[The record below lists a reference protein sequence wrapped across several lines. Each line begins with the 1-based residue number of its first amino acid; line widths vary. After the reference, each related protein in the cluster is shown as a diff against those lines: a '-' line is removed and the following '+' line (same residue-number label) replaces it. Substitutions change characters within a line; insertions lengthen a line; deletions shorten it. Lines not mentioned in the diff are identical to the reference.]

1 MRIRQRRCVFRA
13 EFFLSSS
20 QWPRSRSRL
29 PSSAPRKMV
38 GMSEDAARGA
48 ATARRGRRDDTSTL
62 RLSPRR
68 VLRAFRARA
77 RAVRVGVR
85 ARGEEGEMTRDAPGS
100 RTALGPS
107 RRASSPR
114 RWREGT
120 CRRRRCRFR
129 RRRRLGD
136 RRSGRRLRRGD
147 RRSGRHLPA
156 GHRTRLCRSP
166 RLGPSRSPGRRHFG
180 SRRRGRGL
188 GPTRGRSPSRCRR
201 RRAGEGGGK
210 ACGVVWLLGACVTG
224 VRCGRVS
231 RRVAR
236 SVRVIGEKGAFDCR
250 RTGRRA
256 SVCL

>member
-1 MRIRQRRCVFRA
+1 
-13 EFFLSSS
+13 
-20 QWPRSRSRL
+20 
-29 PSSAPRKMV
+29 
-38 GMSEDAARGA
+38 MSDARGDA
-48 ATARRGRRDDTSTL
+48 SGRRGRRGDVSPL
-62 RLSPRR
+62 RLRQTR
-68 VLRAFRARA
+68 VVRAFRARA
-77 RAVRVGVR
+77 RFASGVG
-85 ARGEEGEMTRDAPGS
+85 ARGRRGEMTRDAPGS

-120 CRRRRCRFR
+120 CRRRRCRLR

-250 RTGRRA
+250 RTGRT
-256 SVCL
+256 SVRLPQRVRQKDMKMHVSFFALSLG

>member
-1 MRIRQRRCVFRA
+1 
-13 EFFLSSS
+13 
-20 QWPRSRSRL
+20 
-29 PSSAPRKMV
+29 
-38 GMSEDAARGA
+38 MSDARGDA
-48 ATARRGRRDDTSTL
+48 SGRRGRRGDVSPL
-62 RLSPRR
+62 RLRQTR
-68 VLRAFRARA
+68 VVRAFRARA
-77 RAVRVGVR
+77 RFASGVG
-85 ARGEEGEMTRDAPGS
+85 ARGRTGEMTRDAPGS

-114 RWREGT
+114 RRPRGA
-120 CRRRRCRFR
+120 CRRRLRPR
-129 RRRRLGD
+129 RRRRGD

-147 RRSGRHLPA
+147 RRSGRRLPA

-231 RRVAR
+231 RRVAQCAR
-236 SVRVIGEKGAFDCR
+236 DR
-250 RTGRRA
+250 RKRRLRLQALTCGRA
-256 SVCL
+256 SVLPVSESAEHENNAV

>member
-1 MRIRQRRCVFRA
+1 M
-13 EFFLSSS
+13 
-20 QWPRSRSRL
+20 
-29 PSSAPRKMV
+29 
-38 GMSEDAARGA
+38 MSDARGDA
-48 ATARRGRRDDTSTL
+48 SGRRGRRGDVSPL
-62 RLSPRR
+62 RLRQTR
-68 VLRAFRARA
+68 VVRAFRARA
-77 RAVRVGVR
+77 RVASGVG
-85 ARGEEGEMTRDAPGS
+85 ARGRTGEMTRDAPGS

-114 RWREGT
+114 RRPRGA
-120 CRRRRCRFR
+120 CRRRLRLR
-129 RRRRLGD
+129 RRRRGD

-147 RRSGRHLPA
+147 RRSGRRLPA

-250 RTGRRA
+250 QTGRTSVRQPSCLARLSA
-256 SVCL
+256 SDVRQMKMHVT